1 MELER
6 ILKSN
11 NADIRS
17 KQAGELT
24 ERMYQIKSMLPA
36 SGKTKEYIPNMDE
49 KQRELYT
56 IILKNS

>member
-11 NADIRS
+11 NSDIRL

-24 ERMYQIKSMLPA
+24 KRMYQIKSMLPA
-36 SGKTKEYIPNMDE
+36 SGKTKE
-49 KQRELYT
+49 
-56 IILKNS
+56 